1 MAAKSKRT
9 MSAKQLTLI
18 DVEPIPDNIYP
29 LPKYIYAK
37 SFDDIAEY
45 WEGYMSARVLGLDTE
60 TTAFNPFTGRIRLI
74 QLAAQRAALELNT
87 EQTDLPVLVID
98 LFFFKDIDKI
108 KELLAL
114 PTIKVLQNAKFD
126 LKFLEYEGYFIGGQI
141 FDTML
146 ASQLLNCGTHV
157 KSGLADL
164 TKRLTEYNLPKDQ
177 QGSDWSYPILS
188 ERQIEYAARDP
199 HVVLLLRH
207 LLIPELKEANLFPTA
222 KLEFDCVRAVA
233 RMELAGMYMSPSRLK
248 DLGNIA
254 HKRKDE
260 LYHELH
266 KIFGYINLDSPQQMK
281 DGFLKRGIELESTAS
296 WAFTDKRGTPEV
308 DMFLEYKKYAKL
320 VSAFID
326 KLPTHLNYAT
336 HRIHAN
342 YNQCWTTTG
351 RFSCSDP
358 NLQQL
363 PADKTV
369 RACFMAEPGNKLVIA
384 DYSQIELRV
393 AAEIARDQRMVS
405 AYRNSE
411 DLHTLTASLITGK
424 PREEVTKQ
432 DRQKAKAANFG
443 LLYGQGP
450 PGFQKYA
457 KNNYGVEM
465 SLEEATEFREHFF
478 KAYAG
483 LKRWHFETGRK
494 QDFTREVRTLLN
506 RRRLLVPG
514 EAKYTELLNTPI
526 QGTAADITKLALIKL
541 DQMLPKKAK
550 IVGCVHDEI
559 LVESPESDAEYVKEC
574 VQTAME
580 SAGSEIL
587 HHVPVVADAKICDDW
602 SEK

>member
-1 MAAKSKRT
+1 
-9 MSAKQLTLI
+9 
-18 DVEPIPDNIYP
+18 
-29 LPKYIYAK
+29 
-37 SFDDIAEY
+37 
-45 WEGYMSARVLGLDTE
+45 
-60 TTAFNPFTGRIRLI
+60 
-74 QLAAQRAALELNT
+74 
-87 EQTDLPVLVID
+87 
-98 LFFFKDIDKI
+98 
-108 KELLAL
+108 
-114 PTIKVLQNAKFD
+114 
-126 LKFLEYEGYFIGGQI
+126 
-141 FDTML
+141 
-146 ASQLLNCGTHV
+146 
-157 KSGLADL
+157 
-164 TKRLTEYNLPKDQ
+164 
-177 QGSDWSYPILS
+177 
-188 ERQIEYAARDP
+188 
-199 HVVLLLRH
+199 
-207 LLIPELKEANLFPTA
+207 
-222 KLEFDCVRAVA
+222 
-233 RMELAGMYMSPSRLK
+233 MYMSPSRLK

-260 LYHELH
+260 LYNELH

-326 KLPTHLNYAT
+326 KLPAHLNYAT

-363 PADKTV
+363 PADKAV

-494 QDFTREVRTLLN
+494 QDSTREVRTLLN

-541 DQMLPKKAK
+541 NQLLPSKAK

-559 LVESPESDAEYVKEC
+559 LVESPESDADFVKEC